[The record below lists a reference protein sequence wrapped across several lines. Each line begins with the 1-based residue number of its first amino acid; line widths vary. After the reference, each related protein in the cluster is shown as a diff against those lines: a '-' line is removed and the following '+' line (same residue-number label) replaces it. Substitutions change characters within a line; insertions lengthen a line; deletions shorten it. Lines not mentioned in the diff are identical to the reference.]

1 MQGNDQI
8 FTFIKSR
15 QCRAFRANQT
25 ENLYKLKGHR
35 GEMKRENALGCH
47 FKRLKPIR
55 GGTRVAAL
63 LMENSMKL
71 AKFIGSALVALSLS
85 ATALAQQAPG
95 GQPDQVAQL
104 AQMVGLSEEQQTEIR
119 GIIDDMQ
126 GEIGE
131 LRQDARSLQEDL
143 QEQIKPDYDESAI
156 RDNAVK
162 LGDVTGEIAALS
174 ALMQAKVDAV
184 FTQEQRDE
192 LDRRMQQMQ
201 QQMQQQRQMMQPQGQ
216 Q

>member
-1 MQGNDQI
+1 
-8 FTFIKSR
+8 
-15 QCRAFRANQT
+15 
-25 ENLYKLKGHR
+25 
-35 GEMKRENALGCH
+35 
-47 FKRLKPIR
+47 
-55 GGTRVAAL
+55 
-63 LMENSMKL
+63 MKL
-71 AKFIGSALVALSLS
+71 AKFIGSALVALTIS
-85 ATALAQQAPG
+85 APAIAQQSPG

-156 RDNAVK
+156 RDNAAE

-192 LDRRMQQMQ
+192 LDRRMKQMQ